1 MCCRSSRGSTNR
13 SKPRSCRPSGPNNYT
28 FEPSGRLRG
37 DREPLRRSGVNA
49 QRPLSAQISVFLMDG
64 LGGVLLIK
72 SIHSCNVTLS
82 LCYVKFRDRLRFGTI
97 SRFKYRCLKAD
108 GRA

>member
-1 MCCRSSRGSTNR
+1 
-13 SKPRSCRPSGPNNYT
+13 
-28 FEPSGRLRG
+28 
-37 DREPLRRSGVNA
+37 
-49 QRPLSAQISVFLMDG
+49 MDG